1 MFYKDKDK
9 NKNKNKTI
17 DKMFEYLKD
26 NFFDNELLLL
36 LFHNFNDLNLN
47 YNFETKKYLN
57 ENFIFQNIN
66 KIFLQNKISEI
77 KNFEKKFNFLEFEN
91 FKQIFEHNFE
101 KDLKKEVKNI
111 LKNNLINKFSD
122 FDNLFKKKNIL
133 KLSLKYS
140 IDSINKIKFYNF
152 FELNILENENFEN
165 LKIYK
170 KEKKIFEYEYFFYI
184 FNLKNNFLNL
194 KILLKE
200 RQKNINSIN
209 LKNQKI
215 LDENFKNISDNF
227 IKLNFLCETKKNK
240 VDIEN
245 MKIISQFPRYLN
257 E

>member
-1 MFYKDKDK
+1 MFYKD
-9 NKNKNKTI
+9 KNKTI
-17 DKMFEYLKD
+17 DKMFKYLKD
-26 NFFDNELLLL
+26 SFFDNELLL
-36 LFHNFNDLNLN
+36 FYDFNDLNLN

-66 KIFLQNKISEI
+66 KMFLQNKISEI
-77 KNFEKKFNFLEFEN
+77 KSFSKKFNFLEFKN

-101 KDLKKEVKNI
+101 KDLKKEVKNN

-170 KEKKIFEYEYFFYI
+170 KEKKIFEYEYSFYI

-194 KILLKE
+194 KIRLKE

-245 MKIISQFPRYLN
+245 MEIISQFPRYLN

>member
-1 MFYKDKDK
+1 M
-9 NKNKNKTI
+9 
-17 DKMFEYLKD
+17 
-26 NFFDNELLLL
+26 
-36 LFHNFNDLNLN
+36 
-47 YNFETKKYLN
+47 N

-101 KDLKKEVKNI
+101 KDLKKEVKNN
-111 LKNNLINKFSD
+111 LKNNLINEFSD

-152 FELNILENENFEN
+152 FELNILENKNFEN
-165 LKIYK
+165 LKKYK

-227 IKLNFLCETKKNK
+227 IKLNFLCETKKSK

-245 MKIISQFPRYLN
+245 MEIISQFPRYLN

>member
-1 MFYKDKDK
+1 MFYKNKDK
-9 NKNKNKTI
+9 II

-26 NFFDNELLLL
+26 NFFDNELL

-91 FKQIFEHNFE
+91 FKQIFEYRFE
-101 KDLKKEVKNI
+101 KDLKKEFKKSF
-111 LKNNLINKFSD
+111 KNNLINKFND
-122 FDNLFKKKNIL
+122 FDNLKKLFSKKKNIS

-140 IDSINKIKFYNF
+140 IDSINKTKFYNF

-165 LKIYK
+165 LKKYK
-170 KEKKIFEYEYFFYI
+170 KEKKIFKDRYSFHI
-184 FNLKNNFLNL
+184 LNLKNDSKKL
-194 KILLKE
+194 KSLIKE
-200 RQKNINSIN
+200 KQKNINFIN

-215 LDENFKNISDNF
+215 LDENFKNISNNF

-240 VDIEN
+240 IDIEN
-245 MKIISQFPRYLN
+245 MKIISQFPEYLN
-257 E
+257 R

>member
-1 MFYKDKDK
+1 MFYKD
-9 NKNKNKTI
+9 KNKTI

-26 NFFDNELLLL
+26 SFFDNELLL
-36 LFHNFNDLNLN
+36 FHDFNDLNLN

-194 KILLKE
+194 KIWLKE

>member
-1 MFYKDKDK
+1 MFYKNKDRI
-9 NKNKNKTI
+9 I

-26 NFFDNELLLL
+26 SFFDNELLL
-36 LFHNFNDLNLN
+36 FYDFNDLNLN

-66 KIFLQNKISEI
+66 KIFLQNKISKI
-77 KNFEKKFNFLEFEN
+77 KNFEKKFNFFEFEN
-91 FKQIFEHNFE
+91 FKQIFEYNFE
-101 KDLKKEVKNI
+101 KDLKREF
-111 LKNNLINKFSD
+111 KNNSKNKFND
-122 FDNLFKKKNIL
+122 FDNLKKLFSKKKNIS

-165 LKIYK
+165 LKKYK
-170 KEKKIFEYEYFFYI
+170 KEKKIFEYEYSFYI

-194 KILLKE
+194 KIFLKK

-215 LDENFKNISDNF
+215 LDENFKNILNNF
-227 IKLNFLCETKKNK
+227 IELNFLCETKKSK
-240 VDIEN
+240 TDIEN

>member
-1 MFYKDKDK
+1 MLYKD
-9 NKNKNKTI
+9 KNKNKTI

-26 NFFDNELLLL
+26 NFFDNELLL
-36 LFHNFNDLNLN
+36 FHDFNDLNLN

-101 KDLKKEVKNI
+101 KDLKKEVKNN
-111 LKNNLINKFSD
+111 LKNNLINEFSD

-165 LKIYK
+165 QATEQLSTALKALDARSQDIIK
-170 KEKKIFEYEYFFYI
+170 A
-184 FNLKNNFLNL
+184 
-194 KILLKE
+194 
-200 RQKNINSIN
+200 RW
-209 LKNQKI
+209 
-215 LDENFKNISDNF
+215 LDETKATLQDLAAKYNISAERVRQLETNALK
-227 IKLNFLCETKKNK
+227 KLKSAVSF
-240 VDIEN
+240 
-245 MKIISQFPRYLN
+245 
-257 E
+257 

>member
-1 MFYKDKDK
+1 MLYKD
-9 NKNKNKTI
+9 KNKNKTI

-26 NFFDNELLLL
+26 NFFDNELLL

-101 KDLKKEVKNI
+101 KDLKKEVKNN
-111 LKNNLINKFSD
+111 LKNNLINEFSD

-165 LKIYK
+165 LKKYK

-194 KILLKE
+194 KIWLKE

-227 IKLNFLCETKKNK
+227 IKLNFLCETKKSK

-245 MKIISQFPRYLN
+245 MEIISQFPRYLN

>member
-1 MFYKDKDK
+1 MFYKNKDRI
-9 NKNKNKTI
+9 I

-26 NFFDNELLLL
+26 NFFDNELL

-91 FKQIFEHNFE
+91 FKQLFEYRFE
-101 KDLKKEVKNI
+101 KDLKKEFKKSF
-111 LKNNLINKFSD
+111 KNNLINKFND
-122 FDNLFKKKNIL
+122 FDNLKKLFSKKKNIS

-140 IDSINKIKFYNF
+140 IDSINKTKFYNF
-152 FELNILENENFEN
+152 FELNILENENFDN
-165 LKIYK
+165 LKKYK
-170 KEKKIFEYEYFFYI
+170 KEKKIFKDKYSFHI
-184 FNLKNNFLNL
+184 LNLKNDSKKL
-194 KILLKE
+194 KSLIKE
-200 RQKNINSIN
+200 KQKNINFIN

-215 LDENFKNISDNF
+215 LDENFKNISNNF

-240 VDIEN
+240 IDIEN
-245 MKIISQFPRYLN
+245 MKIISQFPEYLN
-257 E
+257 R

>member
-1 MFYKDKDK
+1 M
-9 NKNKNKTI
+9 
-17 DKMFEYLKD
+17 
-26 NFFDNELLLL
+26 
-36 LFHNFNDLNLN
+36 
-47 YNFETKKYLN
+47 N

-77 KNFEKKFNFLEFEN
+77 KNFEKKFNFLEFEK

-101 KDLKKEVKNI
+101 KDLKKEVKNN
-111 LKNNLINKFSD
+111 LKNNLINEFSD

-170 KEKKIFEYEYFFYI
+170 KEKKIFEYEYSFYI

-194 KILLKE
+194 KIWLKE

-227 IKLNFLCETKKNK
+227 IKLNFLCETKKSK

-245 MKIISQFPRYLN
+245 MEIISQFPRYLN

>member
-1 MFYKDKDK
+1 MFYKD
-9 NKNKNKTI
+9 KNKTI

-26 NFFDNELLLL
+26 SFFDNELLL
-36 LFHNFNDLNLN
+36 FYDFNDLNLN

-101 KDLKKEVKNI
+101 KDLKKEVKNN

-194 KILLKE
+194 KIRLKE

>member
-1 MFYKDKDK
+1 MFYKNKDK
-9 NKNKNKTI
+9 II

-26 NFFDNELLLL
+26 NFFDNELL

-66 KIFLQNKISEI
+66 KIFLQNKISKI

-91 FKQIFEHNFE
+91 FKQIFEYRFE
-101 KDLKKEVKNI
+101 KDLKKEFKKSF
-111 LKNNLINKFSD
+111 KNNLINKFND
-122 FDNLFKKKNIL
+122 FDNLKKLFSKKKNIS

-152 FELNILENENFEN
+152 FELNILKNENFNN
-165 LKIYK
+165 LKKYK
-170 KEKKIFEYEYFFYI
+170 KEKKIFKDKYSFHI
-184 FNLKNNFLNL
+184 LNLKNDSKKL
-194 KILLKE
+194 KSLIKE
-200 RQKNINSIN
+200 KQKNINFIN

-215 LDENFKNISDNF
+215 LDENFKNISNNF

-240 VDIEN
+240 IDIEN
-245 MKIISQFPRYLN
+245 MKIISQFPEYLN
-257 E
+257 R

>member
-1 MFYKDKDK
+1 MFYKD
-9 NKNKNKTI
+9 KNKTI
-17 DKMFEYLKD
+17 DKMFKYLKD
-26 NFFDNELLLL
+26 SFFDNELLL
-36 LFHNFNDLNLN
+36 FYDFNDLNLN

-77 KNFEKKFNFLEFEN
+77 KNFEKKFNFLEFEK

-101 KDLKKEVKNI
+101 KDLKKEVKNN
-111 LKNNLINKFSD
+111 LKNNLINEFSD

-194 KILLKE
+194 KIWLKE

>member
-1 MFYKDKDK
+1 MFYKD
-9 NKNKNKTI
+9 KNKTI
-17 DKMFEYLKD
+17 DKMFKYLKD
-26 NFFDNELLLL
+26 SFFDNELLL
-36 LFHNFNDLNLN
+36 FYDFNDLNLN

-101 KDLKKEVKNI
+101 KDLKKEVKNN